1 MVGSR
6 TAVYTLIIKGINN
19 YGTSDNPLSGAVYTL
34 IIKGTNNLSD
44 VNTYNS
50 IFQGTFRV
58 SKRPQIKGVQPPR
71 NIFSKNFQFV
81 VDVLLLYI
89 PLLSRVVTTAPLYE
103 QLEQML
109 YIPHGTS

>member
-1 MVGSR
+1 MTR
-6 TAVYTLIIKGINN
+6 RNFRAVYTLIIKGI
-19 YGTSDNPLSGAVYTL
+19 
-34 IIKGTNNLSD
+34 NNLSD

-81 VDVLLLYI
+81 VDVLLLHMHI
-89 PLLSRVVTTAPLYE
+89 FLRVLTAYE
-103 QLEQML
+103 SCELHM
-109 YIPHGTS
+109 PHSTS